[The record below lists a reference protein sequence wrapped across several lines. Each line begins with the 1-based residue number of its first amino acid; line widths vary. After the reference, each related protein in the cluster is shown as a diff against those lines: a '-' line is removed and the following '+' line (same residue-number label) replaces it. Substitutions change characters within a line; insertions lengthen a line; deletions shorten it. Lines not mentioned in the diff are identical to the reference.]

1 MDKIKICHLTSAHD
15 SLDDRIFEK
24 ECCSLANL
32 YDTYIIAP
40 GDSFKKEKIN
50 IIGIGKR
57 PKSRIKR
64 VTLTGYKVFKEALKL
79 DAKLYH
85 IHDPELLL
93 YARKFK
99 KMGKLVIYDSH
110 EDVPRQILAKEWIPK
125 PVRKIVSTIYECFE
139 KRIAQKIDYVI
150 TATPYIRDV
159 FLKYTKNVCE
169 ICNFPIDNSLDI
181 DISRRCSGKKQQI
194 CYAGSLTKIRGLN
207 MMMEAVEKTDCHMKL
222 AGSID
227 DLEKERI
234 KKFNKVEYIGYLTR
248 DEINKL
254 YEESNIGI
262 MIPEP
267 RPNHINSYA
276 IKLFEYMGA
285 ELPIICSNFPL
296 WKEMIEESGCG
307 ICVDPMDE
315 KEVISAIQ
323 YLSEHP
329 EIEKEMGR
337 KGKTLVF
344 EKYNW
349 NMEFK
354 KLKSIYREL
363 LCNEI

>member
-1 MDKIKICHLTSAHD
+1 MEKIKICHLTSAHN

-40 GDSFKKEKIN
+40 GNSFQKEHVN
-50 IIGIGKR
+50 IMGIGER

-64 VTLTGYKVFKEALKL
+64 FFSTGHKVYKAALKL
-79 DAKLYH
+79 DAQLYH

-93 YARKFK
+93 YARKLK
-99 KMGKLVIYDSH
+99 KLEKIVIYDSH
-110 EDVPRQILAKEWIPK
+110 EDVPRQILAKEWIPRLI
-125 PVRKIVSTIYECFE
+125 RKMISVIYEYFE
-139 KRIAQKIDYVI
+139 KRTAQKIDYIV
-150 TATPYIRDV
+150 TATPHIRDV

-169 ICNFPIDNSLDI
+169 ICNFPIDSSLDI
-181 DISRRCSGKKQQI
+181 DISKRKYSEKQQQI

-207 MMMEAVEKTDCHMKL
+207 MMMEAVEKTDCHLKL

-248 DEINKL
+248 DEVNKL

-307 ICVDPMDE
+307 ICVDPLNE

-337 KGKTLVF
+337 KGKKLVS

-349 NMEFK
+349 NNEFK
-354 KLKSIYREL
+354 KLSMVYQNI
-363 LCNEI
+363 I